1 MKTINPNRQFAKLK
15 KERHHILKQRWLK
28 IKNQYLEQYP
38 ILTNEDPEV
47 DDVNINRLVAEIAR
61 KTGRS
66 NEMVIDEISSWNY
79 EKKKINTNL
88 GHQKFSLYK
97 RISY

>member
-1 MKTINPNRQFAKLK
+1 MKTINPNRQFAKIK
-15 KERHHILKQRWLK
+15 KDRLNILKQRWLK

-38 ILTNEDPEV
+38 VLTDGDPELDNIEV
-47 DDVNINRLVAEIAR
+47 DQLVAEIAR